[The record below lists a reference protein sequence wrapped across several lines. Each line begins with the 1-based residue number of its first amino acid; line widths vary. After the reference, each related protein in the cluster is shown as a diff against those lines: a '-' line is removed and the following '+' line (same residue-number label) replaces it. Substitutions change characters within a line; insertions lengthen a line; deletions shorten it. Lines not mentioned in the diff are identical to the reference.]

1 MAKNTNKSKSAK
13 SKNNKASKAKKAPAK
28 KSASKKAVAKKAA
41 PAPAPVAEPETNE
54 VVSNN
59 VEEKE
64 LSVLEV
70 HNQKFQEILSNIQA
84 LKSQLIQVTS
94 QVKALQKTSE
104 KDIKKFIKQTKK
116 NTRKA
121 KSRAPSGFVK
131 PARISKELA
140 SFLGKPVGTEMARTE
155 VTREINTY
163 IRSHN
168 LQDPNN
174 GRIIKADKKL
184 RTLLNLKKEDEL
196 TYFNLQRYMS
206 PHFAKKGHP
215 VV

>member
-1 MAKNTNKSKSAK
+1 MAKNTNKSKSTKK
-13 SKNNKASKAKKAPAK
+13 SKSTATKAKKAPAK
-28 KSASKKAVAKKAA
+28 KAASKKVVAKK
-41 PAPAPVAEPETNE
+41 PAPEPVVAEPETNE

-84 LKSQLIQVTS
+84 LKTQLIQVTS
-94 QVKALQKTSE
+94 QVKSLQKTSE

>member
-13 SKNNKASKAKKAPAK
+13 KSKSTVTKAKKAPAK
-28 KSASKKAVAKKAA
+28 KTASKKAVAKKSA

-84 LKSQLIQVTS
+84 LKTQLIQVTS
-94 QVKALQKTSE
+94 QVKSLQKTSE

-116 NTRKA
+116 NTRIA

-184 RTLLNLKKEDEL
+184 RALLNLKKEDEL

-206 PHFAKKGHP
+206 PHFAKKGQP

>member
-13 SKNNKASKAKKAPAK
+13 KSKSTVTEAKKAPAK
-28 KSASKKAVAKKAA
+28 KTASKKAVAKKSA

-84 LKSQLIQVTS
+84 LKTQLIQVTS
-94 QVKALQKTSE
+94 QVKSLQKTSE

-206 PHFAKKGHP
+206 PHFAKKGQP

>member
-13 SKNNKASKAKKAPAK
+13 KSKSTTTKAKKAPAK
-28 KSASKKAVAKKAA
+28 KAASKKVVAKK
-41 PAPAPVAEPETNE
+41 PAPEPVVAEPETNE

-84 LKSQLIQVTS
+84 LKTQLVQVTS
-94 QVKALQKTSE
+94 QVKSLQKSSE

-184 RTLLNLKKEDEL
+184 RSLLNLKKEDEL